1 MKSVVCKSCGSNDLY
16 KEDGYMVCRYCGTKS
31 LITEDDRPAKES
43 DITLNEDVAN
53 LLRKIEEN
61 PDRARKYAERIL
73 EMDPNN
79 ARAKKILGIGEQSG
93 SGGGCYVATA
103 VYGSYD
109 CPQVWTLR
117 RYRDDMLSRTW
128 YGRAFIRAYYA
139 TSPTLVKWF
148 GDSPWFTNLWKPR
161 LDRMVRQ
168 LNEMGVSNKPYSD
181 R

>member
-1 MKSVVCKSCGSNDLY
+1 MKEIVCQSCGSNDLY
-16 KEDGYMVCRYCGTKS
+16 EENGYRICRYCGTKF
-31 LITEDDRPAKES
+31 LITQDEKPQKES
-43 DITLNEDVAN
+43 HITLEEDVAN
-53 LLRKIEEN
+53 LLEKIKQN
-61 PDRARKYAERIL
+61 PDRANKIAERIL
-73 EMDPNN
+73 EIDPNN
-79 ARAKKILGIGEQSG
+79 AEAKRILGIGEKS
-93 SGGGCYVATA
+93 SGGCYVATA

-148 GDSPWFTNLWKPR
+148 GDSTWFTNLWKPR
-161 LDRMVRQ
+161 LDRIVRQ
-168 LNEMGVSNKPYSD
+168 LNEMGVSNKPYTD

>member
-1 MKSVVCKSCGSNDLY
+1 MKTVVCKSCGSNDLY
-16 KEDGYMVCRYCGTKS
+16 KENGYMVCRYCGTRF
-31 LITEDDRPAKES
+31 LITDEDKPAKES
-43 DITLNEDVAN
+43 DIVLHEDVAN
-53 LLRKIEEN
+53 LLKKIDEN
-61 PDRARKYAERIL
+61 PDRAKKIAERIL
-73 EMDPNN
+73 EIDPNN
-79 ARAKKILGIGEQSG
+79 ERAKRILGMGEKS

-117 RYRDDMLSRTW
+117 RYRDDTLSRTW

-148 GDSPWFTNLWKPR
+148 GNSGWFTNLWKPK

-168 LNEMGVSNKPYSD
+168 LNEAGVSDKPYVD

>member
-1 MKSVVCKSCGSNDLY
+1 MKTVVCKSCGSNDLY
-16 KEDGYMVCRYCGTKS
+16 KENGYMVCRYCGTKF
-31 LITEDDRPAKES
+31 LITDEDKPAKES
-43 DITLNEDVAN
+43 NIALHEDVAA
-53 LLRKIEEN
+53 LLKKIEEN
-61 PDRARKYAERIL
+61 PERAKKIAERIL

-79 ARAKKILGIGEQSG
+79 AEAKRILGIGQKS
-93 SGGGCYVATA
+93 SGGCYVATT

-117 RYRDDMLSRTW
+117 RYRDDTLSRSW

-148 GDSPWFTNLWKPR
+148 GKSVWFTNLWKPK
-161 LDRMVRQ
+161 LDRMVRE
-168 LNEMGVSNKPYSD
+168 LNGAGVSDLPYTD